1 MRAVIDRACNHAFC
15 RMPKIRVLSDD
26 IANRI
31 AAGEVVERPASVAK
45 ELMENSLDAGARKIA
60 VDIEEGG
67 RKSIRVTDD
76 GEGMTP
82 EDALACFGRHATSKL
97 YQPDDLF
104 SIKTLGFRGEALPSI
119 ASVSRLLLETQA
131 EGSIGTR
138 VEIAGGKFIGQSE
151 HAFPRGTQIAVEDLF
166 FNVPARR
173 KFLRSESYELSQITT
188 YCTHYA
194 LAFPEIHF
202 LLKSSGFEIV
212 SAPSTS
218 NFRERI
224 FQIFGK
230 DLLDQLVEHEK
241 SFGRSGVKV
250 HLFTSRPHVQKYNR
264 NSMFFFINR
273 RLVRDKIIL
282 HAISEAYRNI
292 LPSGTFP
299 VVIMFVTIPYEDVDV
314 NVHPAKTEVRFKH
327 QSFVHDAIRDS
338 ILSGLTQDKTIVA
351 METEGAPP
359 SPFTAP
365 PLQARVP
372 DSWESGDPIARGPFT
387 LAPGMRDTLHEPIPL
402 GLNFRAP
409 QAASDGCED
418 VLDLPAY
425 PEFDRVKSE
434 VRPLGQLRDSFI
446 VATDASGLIV
456 IDQHVAHERVL
467 FEIYLRQKLAGK
479 LDIQRLLMPIV
490 VQLPPRQ
497 LVILDNII
505 PELARNGFEVEP
517 FGPKTIAIKSAPAI
531 LKAATVEKLLVELLD
546 GLERETQVVNI
557 DALKKK
563 IAATVSCHAAIKIN
577 TPLDETKMR
586 WLVGELMKTDVPTV
600 CPHGRPIILR
610 YDLREIQKA
619 FKRA

>member
-1 MRAVIDRACNHAFC
+1 M
-15 RMPKIRVLSDD
+15 KIRVLSDD

-31 AAGEVVERPASVAK
+31 AAGEVVERPASVVK
-45 ELMENSLDAGARKIA
+45 ELMENSLDAGAKKIA

-67 RKSIRVTDD
+67 RRLIRVTDD
-76 GEGMTP
+76 GEGMLP

-97 YQPDDLF
+97 YEPDDLF

-119 ASVSRLLLETQA
+119 ASVSRLTLETQTDD
-131 EGSIGTR
+131 SIGTTI
-138 VEIAGGKFIGQSE
+138 EIAGGKVLSQRE
-151 HAFPRGTQIAVEDLF
+151 HAFPRGTQITVEDLF

-202 LLKSSGFEIV
+202 VLKSASFEILA
-212 SAPSTS
+212 APSTEG
-218 NFRERI
+218 FRDRI

-230 DLLDQLVEHEK
+230 DLLDQMVEYQK
-241 SFGRSGVKV
+241 DFGRSGVKI

-282 HAISEAYRNI
+282 HAISDAYRNI

-299 VVIMFVTIPYEDVDV
+299 VVILFMTIPYEDVDV

-338 ILSGLTQDKTIVA
+338 ILSGLTQDKTIVP
-351 METEGAPP
+351 METDTIAM

-365 PLQARVP
+365 GPQPRIP
-372 DSWESGDPIARGPFT
+372 DSWAVDDPIARTSFA
-387 LAPGMRDTLHEPIPL
+387 LQPGMRMPGVEEIPL
-402 GLNFRAP
+402 NLNFRDTVRT
-409 QAASDGCED
+409 DGCEE
-418 VLDLPAY
+418 VEPVPAY
-425 PEFDRVKSE
+425 SEFDRVKSE

-446 VATDASGLIV
+446 VATDSSGLIV

-467 FEIYLRQKLAGK
+467 FEAYLRQKLAGK

-497 LVILDNII
+497 LVILDSIV

-517 FGPKTIAIKSAPAI
+517 FGPKTIAIKTAPAI
-531 LKAATVEKLLVELLD
+531 LKAAAVEKLLLELLD
-546 GLERETQVVNI
+546 GLERETQVMNI
-557 DALKKK
+557 ESLKKK
-563 IAATVSCHAAIKIN
+563 IAASVSCHAAIKIN
-577 TPLDETKMR
+577 MQLDDTKMR